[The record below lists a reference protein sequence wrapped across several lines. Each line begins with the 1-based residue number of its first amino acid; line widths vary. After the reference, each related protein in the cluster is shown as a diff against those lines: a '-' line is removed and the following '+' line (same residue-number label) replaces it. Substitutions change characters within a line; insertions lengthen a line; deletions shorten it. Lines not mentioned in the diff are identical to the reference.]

1 MATVFLARLSGVGGF
16 QRFVAIKRLHPH
28 LAREP
33 EFIEMFLEE
42 ARLAARIHHPNVV
55 PILEIGETE
64 HGYYIVMEYVEGDTL
79 GRLLARSAQTGQR
92 LPTKVGL
99 RVIVDMLAG
108 LDAAHEL
115 KDDEGNALGI
125 VHRDISP
132 QNVLVGV
139 DGSARLSDFGV
150 ARATSRLS
158 TTRTGQLKG
167 KLAYMAPEQA
177 KGDRDIDRRADLF
190 AAGIVLWEVLA
201 CRRLFKG
208 EGEADTLNRVM
219 NEPIPPVR
227 SMAPMVPA
235 ALEAVVA
242 RALERERSK
251 RYATA
256 AEFADALERASRV
269 VGALGTHKDVAA
281 HLENVLGTE
290 ISQQRETVRAWLSRS
305 EPSKHGVEVVPR
317 PEATAVTRV
326 EGRDASTSSVSKVSA
341 MTRVPSVPNQA
352 GVKSVPNAPSAP
364 SVPRIPTPSA
374 PSVPSV
380 ASAVISTHPSPPAE
394 VAAAPLPIIVHSR
407 RASVWPWVLVA
418 AMAVAGGAMWLRF
431 GRGPGGAAAAPAAGP
446 TASMVVT
453 PSVPSSTPPAP
464 SALATESVP
473 SPVAPIAAASTSATA
488 ALPDPPATAA
498 AVRGGWH
505 PGHAAPVA
513 THEPASA
520 AQPPTTASPTPP
532 VATAT
537 AAQPTAVPDD
547 ISRNPYR

>member
-1 MATVFLARLSGVGGF
+1 MATVYLARLSGVGGF

-55 PILEIGETE
+55 PILEIGQSER
-64 HGYYIVMEYVEGDTL
+64 GYYIVMEYVEGDTL
-79 GRLLARSAQTGQR
+79 GRMLARSAQTGQR

-99 RVIVDMLAG
+99 RVVIDMLAG

-115 KDDEGNALGI
+115 KDDDGKALGI

-150 ARATSRLS
+150 ARATSKLS

-177 KGDRDIDRRADLF
+177 KGSREIDRRADVF

-208 EGEADTLNRVM
+208 DGEADTLNRVL
-219 NEPIPPVR
+219 NDPIPPVR
-227 SMAPMVPA
+227 SAAATVPA

-242 RALERERSK
+242 RALERDRAK

-269 VGALGTHKDVAA
+269 VGALGTHKEVAA
-281 HLENVLGTE
+281 YLDSVLGTE
-290 ISQQRETVRAWLSRS
+290 ISAQREVVRAWLARS
-305 EPSKHGVEVVPR
+305 EPSRHGVDTLQR
-317 PEATAVTRV
+317 PDSTSVTRV
-326 EGRDASTSSVSKVSA
+326 EGSGSGSISGPPSGSSRVSPVSAVSSVSSVTSA
-341 MTRVPSVPNQA
+341 VAQPSGGESATSQPSPMPVVVASPLQRRGRVWPWVGLVAAMLA
-352 GVKSVPNAPSAP
+352 GGVILVASSRGGAGGPSASP
-364 SVPRIPTPSA
+364 AVVVGTARGPAAAA
-374 PSVPSV
+374 P
-380 ASAVISTHPSPPAE
+380 PSPPAGT
-394 VAAAPLPIIVHSR
+394 AAAMGNGT
-407 RASVWPWVLVA
+407 A
-418 AMAVAGGAMWLRF
+418 AN
-431 GRGPGGAAAAPAAGP
+431 AADPPAA
-446 TASMVVT
+446 TS
-453 PSVPSSTPPAP
+453 
-464 SALATESVP
+464 P
-473 SPVAPIAAASTSATA
+473 SPSATA
-488 ALPDPPATAA
+488 GSGSPAATPPYAAVNGAKASATGVGPGSHAPRPGAARPVSRAVSHPTETPAAQPPPAATPAPATAA
-498 AVRGGWH
+498 
-505 PGHAAPVA
+505 PQPAA
-513 THEPASA
+513 T
-520 AQPPTTASPTPP
+520 
-532 VATAT
+532 
-537 AAQPTAVPDD
+537 VPDD